1 MTIVSNKDFI
11 ANQDKYFDLAL
22 NEQIFIQRG
31 QNMFIVARANAPKR
45 KFKKPDKDL
54 QRAITGDEL
63 LAGINEDLKLFFANA
78 TSVTTT

>member
-22 NEQIFIQRG
+22 NEQVFIRRG
-31 QNMFIVARANAPKR
+31 DNMFIVARAIEPKR
-45 KFKKPDKDL
+45 KFKKPDEDL

-63 LAGINEDLKLFFANA
+63 LAGINEDLKSFFANK
-78 TSVTTT
+78 